1 MTYKL
6 TFSPKEKKK
15 WNKLGDTIKNQFKK
29 KLLERLENPYVP
41 ADQLSGFYRKALS
54 IYNKITLPLYKVRCF
69 FISFSS
75 TLSRKLQKSFFGAWL
90 IPANVGLT
98 RHYSILLIPYNPQKN
113 S

>member
-1 MTYKL
+1 MTYKQ

-54 IYNKITLPLYKVRCF
+54 IYNKITLFLSAFLQLFQESYKNRF
-69 FISFSS
+69 
-75 TLSRKLQKSFFGAWL
+75 LGRG
-90 IPANVGLT
+90 
-98 RHYSILLIPYNPQKN
+98 
-113 S
+113 

>member
-6 TFSPKEKKK
+6 TFSPKAKKE

-41 ADQLSGFYRKALS
+41 ADRLSGFYRKALS
-54 IYNKITLPLYKVRCF
+54 IYNKSTLLLYKVRCF

-98 RHYSILLIPYNPQKN
+98 RHYSILPIPYNRQKN